1 MKNYDLEVKER
12 FGKTEAYAEYT
23 GKTANFTSENWQK
36 ATEGLNA
43 IFKKFAQCM
52 KNGYTAESVNAQEL
66 VKELQLYITENF
78 YTCTSEILT
87 GLGQMYVADERF
99 KENIDKQGSG
109 TAEFASEAI
118 NFYTNTQH

>member
-12 FGKTEAYAEYT
+12 FCETEVYSEYAN
-23 GKTANFTSENWQK
+23 KTANYTSENWQNV
-36 ATEGLNA
+36 TEGLNA
-43 IFKKFAQCM
+43 IFNKFAVCM
-52 KNGYTAESVNAQEL
+52 QNGYTAQSANAQEL
-66 VKELQLYITENF
+66 VKELQLFITEKF
-78 YTCTSEILT
+78 YTCTDKILS
-87 GLGQMYVADERF
+87 GLSQIYVADERF

>member
-12 FGKTEAYAEYT
+12 FGKTEAYAEYA
-23 GKTANFTSENWQK
+23 GKTANYTSENWQK

-52 KNGYTAESVNAQEL
+52 KNGYTAESANAQEL

-109 TAEFASEAI
+109 TTKFVSEAI
-118 NFYTNTQH
+118 KTYCSK